1 MPAAGGGGGGWG
13 GWLGEEGEHTA
24 ELCFGVPLFSGHG
37 LQCSGWQEAAL
48 GRGGRQGVSPG
59 ASASN
64 LAEAAAPTERSNKQ
78 TSRTL
83 VVQPVISRGGKSGQI
98 SQIKPQDARLNW
110 DFA

>member
-1 MPAAGGGGGGWG
+1 MAGEGGWG
-13 GWLGEEGEHTA
+13 RRGSIRQSFALV
-24 ELCFGVPLFSGHG
+24 FPLFSGHG